1 MATET
6 ANQATRE
13 VSGEESYAAKLSLGT
28 LGCKGA
34 LVLALPEGEN
44 KIAIARFYGKVSDVK
59 QQINKDTGE
68 AWTFLQGNFEGV
80 NMQTGLVLR
89 SGKLYLPKGVMEV
102 METAVAA
109 LKAEENPNKN
119 ASISFGFEIRA
130 IKATNKAGYSYEAAS
145 LKQPSEEDELK
156 AIRELV
162 RSAPTYEQR
171 KLNAAGGAGT
181 GAGAKTIDAKP
192 GPTQVKKT
200 A

>member
-6 ANQATRE
+6 TNQATAE

-34 LVLALPEGEN
+34 IVLGLPAGDD

-59 QQINKDTGE
+59 TQTNNDTGE
-68 AWTFLQGNFEGV
+68 VYTFLQGNFEGV

-102 METAVAA
+102 MEAAVAA
-109 LKAEENPNKN
+109 LKADESANKK

-130 IKATNKAGYSYEAAS
+130 IKATNKAGYSYEAAA
-145 LKQPSEEDELK
+145 LKKPEEEDELK
-156 AIRELV
+156 AIREMV
-162 RSAPTYEQR
+162 RNAPTYEQR

-192 GPTQVKKT
+192 GPTQVKKS